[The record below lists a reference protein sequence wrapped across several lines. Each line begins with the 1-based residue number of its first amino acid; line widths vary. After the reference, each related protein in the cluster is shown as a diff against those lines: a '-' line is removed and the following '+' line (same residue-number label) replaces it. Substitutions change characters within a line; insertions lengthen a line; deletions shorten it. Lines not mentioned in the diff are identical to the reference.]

1 MGRFIFVSFSLLV
14 VFLSLSG
21 MGAHFECPSDW
32 PSYDQYCYNFFQQKM
47 NWADAE
53 RFCSEQ
59 AKGGHLVSIESQ
71 EEAAFVAEVVSA
83 NIQSR
88 DLYVWIGL
96 RGEHKGQQCS
106 SKWSDGSC
114 VCYENLVERRTKK
127 CFVLERRE
135 GFLTWRKVYC
145 GQQNAFICKSPP
157 QWEDPAE

>member
-1 MGRFIFVSFSLLV
+1 MGRFIFVSFGLLV

-21 MGAHFECPSDW
+21 TAADCPSGW
-32 PSYDQYCYNFFQQKM
+32 SSYEGHCYKLFQKKM

-83 NIQSR
+83 NIQTG

-96 RGEHKGQQCS
+96 RSERKGQQCKS
-106 SKWSDGSC
+106 NWSDGSC
-114 VCYENLVERRTKK
+114 VCYENLYGRNVKK
-127 CFVLERRE
+127 CFALKGQQ
-135 GFLTWRKVYC
+135 GFLTWHNVHC
-145 GQQNAFICKSPP
+145 GQEYPFVCKSPP
-157 QWEDPAE
+157 P